1 VAAYSTSVHRDE
13 YEELAALHALGMLEG
28 DERATFERHWAQCS
42 LCRRLVEHHRLTLLV
57 LLRAVP
63 ELEASPGH
71 KARLIERAATE
82 LELANSL
89 AHGDTPSV
97 GGVARPPPRAAAVD
111 LGGQQLT
118 ARRSADAVLAP
129 RGRPRV
135 LTWRYLTAVAA
146 TLVLAV
152 ALVSVAAS
160 RFIGTRPPPDVAL
173 TAEGPAPPA
182 TGATAASPAATSTRP
197 LVSEPTPSPVLAA
210 SAPSAPASA
219 SGSDPIRTVTTFYR
233 FLGAQRYD
241 DLLPLLSPQL
251 RATSPWQP
259 SALRDRTPPG
269 DLVVEQAQLVGVA
282 PDQMHATV
290 RVVVRETVPP
300 PLSQTRHYV
309 GTWQLVRGATG
320 WLLDASDLQIE

>member
-1 VAAYSTSVHRDE
+1 MAAYSTSAHQDE
-13 YEELAALHALGMLEG
+13 YEELAALHALEMLEG

-42 LCRRLVEHHRLTLLV
+42 RCRTLVEHHRLTLLA
-57 LLRAVP
+57 LLQAVP

-82 LELANSL
+82 LELANGL
-89 AHGDTPSV
+89 AHVDIPLV
-97 GGVARPPPRAAAVD
+97 AGVARPPQRAAAVD
-111 LGGQQLT
+111 PGGGQLA
-118 ARRSADAVLAP
+118 ARRSADAVSAP
-129 RGRPRV
+129 RRRPRV

-146 TLVLAV
+146 SLVLTV

-160 RFIGTRPPPDVAL
+160 RFIGTRPTPGVAL
-173 TAEGPAPPA
+173 TAEGPAPAA

-197 LVSEPTPSPVLAA
+197 LVSEPTPSPVLTP

-219 SGSDPIRTVTTFYR
+219 SGNDPVQTVTTFYR
-233 FLGAQRYD
+233 FLGEQRYD

-282 PDQMHATV
+282 PDQQHATV